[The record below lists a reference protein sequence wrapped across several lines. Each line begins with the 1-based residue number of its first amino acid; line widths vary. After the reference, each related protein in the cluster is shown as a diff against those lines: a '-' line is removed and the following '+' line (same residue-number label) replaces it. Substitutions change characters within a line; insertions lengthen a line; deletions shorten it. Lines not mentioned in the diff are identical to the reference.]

1 MPLTQIDRIKAVQA
15 RMPGLARDA
24 SRQIFREFYMGDEV
38 RKSLLHMICDIEQ
51 INPEEITHE
60 MTDRY
65 EQMLWRQM
73 TDALVDRVNQELR

>member
-1 MPLTQIDRIKAVQA
+1 
-15 RMPGLARDA
+15 
-24 SRQIFREFYMGDEV
+24 MGDEV